1 MIVNKTVCTCIK
13 LTAQDTLLFRG
24 HKNLNDLLMQLITE
38 KYQNRCYKKSYILKI
53 NKILERSSAFE
64 DITDNTGNFSVNIT
78 FEFTGEVFNQND
90 IIPKCKLVEIK
101 SIGRYDAIVE
111 DKPYLIVAIEP
122 HDIIKHYQIGDYFPC
137 IIGQS
142 ALQTSRR
149 KVIVK
154 GIPFHNQY
162 KILTFHIIDNKSEL
176 FKNVTLSEMTDM
188 QVDDFDDN
196 TSVASSHRKRK
207 EWYENSRY
215 LYLFNMIDNIYNN
228 NKDDEVFKF
237 FFNLMKIESDE
248 DSKSGNKKWNEIVI
262 GDYITVNPL
271 NINKTIKVIGATS
284 NAINIRQK
292 EFLLKMLQT
301 QLKFMNDVKSL
312 SSSYSK
318 DDIKKYKK
326 TWDNYKIVSAS

>member
-13 LTAQDTLLFRG
+13 LTTEDILTFRG
-24 HKNLNDLLMQLITE
+24 HPNLNNLLIQLITE

-53 NKILERSSAFE
+53 NKILERSNAFE
-64 DITDNTGNFSVNIT
+64 DITDNTGSFLVNVT

-90 IIPKCKLVEIK
+90 IITKCKLVEIK

-122 HDIIKHYQIGDYFPC
+122 HEMIKHYQVGDSFPC

-142 ALQTSRR
+142 ALQTIRR
-149 KVIVK
+149 KVIIK

-176 FKNVTLSEMTDM
+176 FKNVTLNDMTDM
-188 QVDDFDDN
+188 TEDFDDS

-215 LYLFNMIDNIYNN
+215 LYLFNEINNIYNA
-228 NKDDEVFKF
+228 NKDDESFKF
-237 FFNLMKIESDE
+237 FYDLMKITDLTEKVSD
-248 DSKSGNKKWNEIVI
+248 KKKWNEVLV

-271 NINKTIKVIGATS
+271 NMDKTVKVINPTD

-292 EFLLKMLQT
+292 EFLLKMLQM
-301 QLKFMNDVKSL
+301 QLKFIKNVKDL
-312 SSSYSK
+312 SVSYTK
-318 DDIKKYKK
+318 DEIKKYKK
-326 TWDNYKIVSAS
+326 TWDNYKMVTATL